1 MLFVQRLHYVRV
13 ASLNK
18 TRISMVYILMSD
30 VNVIA
35 ILRTCLLFLFILVDV
50 AGAVVFN
57 VSERLYLS
65 SSGHASIGDM
75 AILFHAAWLLVAVA
89 VHTSAGR

>member
-1 MLFVQRLHYVRV
+1 
-13 ASLNK
+13 
-18 TRISMVYILMSD
+18 MSD

-35 ILRTCLLFLFILVDV
+35 ILWTCLLFLFILVDV

-57 VSERLYLS
+57 VGLSECLYLS